1 VAISRTFRVFS
12 FLNRTSTEQAIAEIS
27 SRQHPMQLR
36 HVHIEVPASETVRG
50 SSRKLLAILATPED
64 VTYDADATFD
74 EVMVYLHGFPD
85 MGVHPT
91 KVAFASRVPA
101 KLAEFWINEQRGEK
115 KVAFLTFNFGGV
127 PGSDGELRFT
137 DKTISLEVED
147 MVFVCKYIRSRLLG
161 GEGKI
166 TVIAGLLDMT
176 KGVHFDFNKLQL
188 EQSEAQGWCWKE
200 FYLEDGCPLPKS
212 VELSLDGAH
221 PTTELTQEN
230 APTKI
235 YVKLDQRYI
244 NEYYDG
250 SLDIQKAVS
259 RSGLPPL
266 LVIHG
271 DADTD
276 VPYPNGEELF
286 AAAAEPKTFM
296 AIPKANHMLSNS
308 KHLKKAL
315 RAIGEHVG
323 AAQ

>member
-1 VAISRTFRVFS
+1 
-12 FLNRTSTEQAIAEIS
+12 
-27 SRQHPMQLR
+27 MQLR

-161 GEGKI
+161 GEGKIHAVGLSTGAILGALLRDKHVSDTI